1 MNAARSHEDLSVA
14 GRSWAR
20 KSGGVRGTGSS
31 ELDDY
36 GGRKRAALVEIR
48 NLVTGEFEQK
58 VL

>member
-31 ELDDY
+31 ELDGY

-48 NLVTGEFEQK
+48 NLVRDEFE
-58 VL
+58 